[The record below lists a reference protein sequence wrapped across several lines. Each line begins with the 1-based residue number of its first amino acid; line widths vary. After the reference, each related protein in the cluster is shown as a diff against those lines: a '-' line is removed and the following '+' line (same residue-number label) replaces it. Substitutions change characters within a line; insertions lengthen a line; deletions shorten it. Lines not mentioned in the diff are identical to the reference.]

1 MTSFSKILCV
11 VDPTQKPQ
19 PGLIRATWLAR
30 RSGAALVLLICCYD
44 EYLSGDL
51 YLDSKTLEQARSRML
66 IAFKGTLEE
75 LAGPIRD
82 EGITVATDAVWD
94 HPLFEGIVRK
104 SIDHKVDVVFK
115 DTHHHSALSRILF
128 TNTDW
133 NLIRTC
139 PVPLWLVSP
148 KDIWNEPQV
157 IASIDPLNEHDKP
170 AALDDQILAISNSLA
185 VDLGGAVHAFHAYDS
200 RVAVS
205 TATANV
211 YIPVSL
217 PIDEIDEQVRQQHS
231 KRFAEIVE
239 FHGIPEDRAHLIS
252 GLTHEE
258 LPKLAGEL
266 EAAVVVM
273 GAVSRNKLKR
283 LFIGATAERTL
294 PHLPCDLLIVKPNP
308 FTTPVE
314 SNASNSRKDVQCA

>member
-11 VDPTQKPQ
+11 IDPTQKPQ
-19 PGLIRATWLAR
+19 PGLIRATGLAR

-51 YLDSKTLEQARSRML
+51 YLDSKTLQAARGKMMVEFKDML
-66 IAFKGTLEE
+66 GTMAE
-75 LAGPIRD
+75 PIRD
-82 EGITVATDAVWD
+82 EGISVATDVVWD
-94 HPLFEGIVRK
+94 HPLYEGIVRK
-104 SIDHKVDVVFK
+104 AIDHEVDVVFK

-148 KDIWNEPQV
+148 KDVMSEPTV

-170 AALDDQILAISNSLA
+170 AALDDQILTISNSLA
-185 VDLGGAVHAFHAYDS
+185 TDLNGVVHAFHAYDS

-217 PIDEIDEQVRQQHS
+217 PMDEIDEQVRQQHA
-231 KRFAEIVE
+231 KRFDEIVV
-239 FHGIPEDRAHLIS
+239 FHGIPSERAHLAS

-258 LPKLAGEL
+258 LPKLASEL

-273 GAVSRNKLKR
+273 GAVSRNKFKR

-294 PHLPCDLLIVKPNP
+294 PHLQCDLLIVKPNS

-314 SNASNSRKDVQCA
+314 LKTENAREDVQLA

>member
-1 MTSFSKILCV
+1 MTSFTRLLCV
-11 VDPTQKPQ
+11 IDPTQKPQ
-19 PGLIRATWLAR
+19 PALIRATWLAKQTN
-30 RSGAALVLLICCYD
+30 AAIDLLICCYD

-51 YLDSKTLEQARSRML
+51 YLDSTTLEQARGRML
-66 IAFKGTLEE
+66 AAFRETLEAMAE
-75 LAGPIRD
+75 PLRQDGL
-82 EGITVATDAVWD
+82 TVMTDVVWD
-94 HPLFEGIVRK
+94 HPLYEGIVRK
-104 SIDHKVDVVFK
+104 AVEHKADVVFK

-139 PVPLWLVSP
+139 PMPLWLVSP
-148 KDIWNEPQV
+148 KDIMNEPQI

-170 AALDDQILAISNSLA
+170 AALDDQILVISNSLA
-185 VDLGGAVHAFHAYDS
+185 KDLKGAAHAFHAYDS
-200 RVAVS
+200 RVAIS
-205 TATANV
+205 TATANA

-217 PIDEIDEQVRQQHS
+217 PMDEIDAQVRQQHS
-231 KRFAEIVE
+231 NRFDEIVG
-239 FHGIPEDRAHLIS
+239 FHNIPAERAHLVS

-258 LPKLAGEL
+258 LPELATKL

-294 PHLPCDLLIVKPNP
+294 PHLQCDLLILKPNP
-308 FTTPVE
+308 FSTPIE
-314 SNASNSRKDVQCA
+314 MKSSNVA